1 MFVFHLQINETVVN
15 LKRPD
20 TELKLMGNETL
31 RSVRAESRPPL
42 IKLLPIGIKKKY
54 KEIVMRNIVI
64 RRKGVRI

>member
-42 IKLLPIGIKKKY
+42 IKLLPIGIKKK
-54 KEIVMRNIVI
+54 I
-64 RRKGVRI
+64 